1 MPFVNFPKIRAFTES
16 GVFYNRNESQF
27 SRKSAKI
34 LKTATRLVPLGI
46 YLLPL
51 SLALTSCSTTL
62 KPPDLAGLYGKAL
75 EYHAID
81 RNPVIV
87 IPGILGS
94 KLQDAESGRIVWGA
108 FERGYANPKT
118 PEGARLCALP
128 MEIGTPLNGLSDDVV
143 TSGALTSLRI
153 RLLGLPL
160 ELSAYA
166 QILGTLGAGGYRDNA
181 LYYGPDHF
189 TCFQFPFDWRRS
201 NAENATKLHE
211 FILESEAYIKEEMLK
226 RYDKKIDR
234 VKFNIVAHSMGG
246 LIARYY
252 LRYGAT
258 PLPVDGTL
266 PKLTWTGA
274 ERVKH
279 LVMVAT
285 PNGGSAQS
293 IEQLAFGLS
302 LFPITRYAP
311 AILGTFP
318 SIYEMMPR
326 ARHGAV
332 VDKDDPENFINFMDP
347 SIWKEMNWGL
357 ARDDQRRML
366 ENLLPDVA
374 DPEQRRR
381 IALDHM
387 EKCLRNAQQFHAA
400 LDVPASPPPGTFIN
414 LFAGDAVPTVD
425 VFSLDRRDGTL
436 TPRVKAQGDATVT
449 RRSALMDERR
459 EEDWSP
465 VLKSPIDFHGVTF
478 LFDSHLGMT
487 KSPMFADNVLHL
499 LLEQP

>member
-1 MPFVNFPKIRAFTES
+1 MLKKATCRTVVAF
-16 GVFYNRNESQF
+16 
-27 SRKSAKI
+27 
-34 LKTATRLVPLGI
+34 L
-46 YLLPL
+46 LLPL
-51 SLALTSCSTTL
+51 SLMLASCSTTL

-94 KLQDAESGRIVWGA
+94 NLKDLESGRLVWGA

-128 MEIGTPLNGLSDDVV
+128 MEIGTPLKDLRDEVV

-160 ELSAYA
+160 ELNAYA

-189 TCFQFPFDWRRS
+189 TCFQFPYDWRRS
-201 NAENATKLHE
+201 NAENAAMLHE
-211 FILESEAYIKEEMLK
+211 FILESEAYIKEEMLE

-246 LIARYY
+246 LVSRYY
-252 LRYGAT
+252 LRYGAA
-258 PLPVDGTL
+258 PLPADGTL
-266 PKLTWTGA
+266 PELTWAGA

-285 PNGGSAQS
+285 PNAGSAQS
-293 IEQLAFGLS
+293 IEQLAFGLN

-311 AILGTFP
+311 AILSTFP

-326 ARHGAV
+326 VRHGAI
-332 VDKDDPENFINFMDP
+332 VDKDHPESLVDFMDP
-347 SIWKEMNWGL
+347 LLWKEMNWGL
-357 ARDDQRRML
+357 ARDDQERML
-366 ENLLPDVA
+366 EHLLPDVV
-374 DPEQRRR
+374 DSEERRR
-381 IALDHM
+381 IALDHLS
-387 EKCLRNAQQFHAA
+387 KCLRNAQQFQAA
-400 LDVPASPPPGTFIN
+400 LDVAASPPPGTHIS

-425 VFSLDRRDGTL
+425 AFSLDQRNGKL
-436 TPRVKAQGDATVT
+436 TPHVKSQGDATVT
-449 RRSALMDERR
+449 RRSALMDERG

-487 KSPMFADNVLHL
+487 KNPIFADNVLHL